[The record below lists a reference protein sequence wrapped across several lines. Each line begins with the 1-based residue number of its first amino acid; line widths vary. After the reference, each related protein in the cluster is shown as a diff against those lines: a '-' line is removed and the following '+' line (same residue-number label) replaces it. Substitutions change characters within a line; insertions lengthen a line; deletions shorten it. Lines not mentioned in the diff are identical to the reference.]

1 MLPPPVPKKSSG
13 TLIVI
18 VIVVIIAVVAAAGV
32 GAFLVGRSLV
42 NNSPLI
48 PPTPTKTYSGNLSVV
63 SWNSATTYQ
72 SQSPSRAYY
81 LIVNA
86 TFKNTGDN
94 FTASRLDWAIRNIDG
109 FLIDFPSS
117 TFYTEIA
124 FVKGETTTHTIVFDL
139 TTYADPAKISLDLP
153 NGKTLNAA
161 L

>member
-13 TLIVI
+13 NLIVI
-18 VIVVIIAVVAAAGV
+18 VIVVIIAVVAVAGV
-32 GAFLVGRSLV
+32 GAYLLGGSLV
-42 NNSPLI
+42 NNPPLN
-48 PPTPTKTYSGNLSVV
+48 PPTKTYSGNFSVA

-72 SQSPSRAYY
+72 SQSPSRAYF

-94 FTASRLDWAIRNIDG
+94 FTPTRLDWAIRNLDG
-109 FLIDFPSS
+109 FPIDFPSS

-139 TTYADPAKISLDLP
+139 TTYADPSKISLDLTH
-153 NGKTLNAA
+153 GKTLNAA

>member
-13 TLIVI
+13 TLIAI
-18 VIVVIIAVVAAAGV
+18 VIVVIIAVVVTAGV
-32 GAFLVGRSLV
+32 GAYLLGRSLV
-42 NNSPLI
+42 NNPPLN
-48 PPTPTKTYSGNLSVV
+48 PPTKTYSGNISVA

-72 SQSPSRAYY
+72 SQSPSHAYF

-109 FLIDFPSS
+109 FLIDFPVS

-153 NGKTLNAA
+153 NGKTLNTA

>member
-32 GAFLVGRSLV
+32 GAYLVGHSLV
-42 NNSPLI
+42 NNPPLN
-48 PPTPTKTYSGNLSVV
+48 PPMKTYSGNLSVA

-72 SQSPSRAYY
+72 SQSPSGAYF

-94 FTASRLDWAIRNIDG
+94 FTASRLDWSIRSIDG

-117 TFYTEIA
+117 T
-124 FVKGETTTHTIVFDL
+124 
-139 TTYADPAKISLDLP
+139 S
-153 NGKTLNAA
+153 TLRFP

>member
-32 GAFLVGRSLV
+32 GAYLVGRSLV
-42 NNSPLI
+42 NNPPLN
-48 PPTPTKTYSGNLSVV
+48 PPTKTYSGNLSVA

-72 SQSPSRAYY
+72 SQSPSGAYY

-86 TFKNTGDN
+86 TLKNTGDD

-109 FLIDFPSS
+109 FLIDFPAS
-117 TFYTEIA
+117 TFYAAIA
-124 FVKGETTTHTIVFDL
+124 FVKGETQTHTIVFDL

-153 NGKTLNAA
+153 NGKMLSAA